1 VADGH
6 EGVLVSGADAGP
18 GRGTTGGEV
27 GAGTAGTTERSLDR
41 TIGRILQWGIGAS
54 IALLVVGVLLMA
66 ITGIDPLGP
75 LPPPFDLSA
84 LAHGL
89 VTFQPEAYLWLG
101 LIVTIAT
108 PSLRV
113 LASLVGFQR
122 AGDRRMVLVS
132 IGILAV
138 IVASIAVASTA
149 A

>member
-1 VADGH
+1 M
-6 EGVLVSGADAGP
+6 SGADAGRGDATP
-18 GRGTTGGEV
+18 NGAAGRGV
-27 GAGTAGTTERSLDR
+27 PGATERSLDR

-66 ITGIDPLGP
+66 LAGIDPLGP

-84 LAHGL
+84 LVHGL
-89 VTFQPEAYLWLG
+89 VTLQPEAYLWLG

-113 LASLVGFQR
+113 LASLVGFER

-132 IGILAV
+132 VGILTV

>member
-1 VADGH
+1 MS
-6 EGVLVSGADAGP
+6 GVDAG
-18 GRGTTGGEV
+18 RGDTV
-27 GAGTAGTTERSLDR
+27 PNDGAGQRAAGATERSLDR

-54 IALLVVGVLLMA
+54 IALLVIGVALMVLA
-66 ITGIDPLGP
+66 GIDPLGP
-75 LPPPFDLSA
+75 LPPPFDLAA
-84 LAHGL
+84 LVHGL

-108 PSLRV
+108 PSMRV

-132 IGILAV
+132 LGILAV
-138 IVASIAVASTA
+138 IVASVAVASRA